1 VSTRLLEPTEV
12 VLDVSADLPFEEPS
26 FLAASVHLPDP
37 DGEPPRAVLICW
49 PGGSYARA
57 YWDMHIPGHP
67 GYSFAEHMTAHGFVV
82 VAADHLGV
90 GASSRPADG
99 DQVNFETM
107 SAATAS
113 FVALLR
119 AMLAEGS
126 AEFAGRPLASVP
138 IIGLGHSLGAC
149 LTVVTQA
156 RHRCYDAV
164 ALLGFTHGKKEVSV
178 TAVGAAEPAR
188 VDDEDTLRETAIE
201 QATAFFGETWDDVYG
216 SAPREPNHA
225 WLHDPDVPAAVIAA
239 DDAKA
244 ARWPRQA
251 YVEALLAGH
260 SARFAAELDCN
271 VFLAFGDHDVP
282 PAPHADVAFY
292 PRSPDVT
299 LFVLRKSAHCHN
311 FASTRTQ
318 LWDRIGLWAGEQSQG
333 RAPGRTRALND
344 SGTTFGPDD
353 AEQRRSPATAAAP
366 LLL

>member
-1 VSTRLLEPTEV
+1 VSAPLLGTTEL
-12 VLDVSADLPFEEPS
+12 VLDVSAELPFEEPS

-37 DGEPPRAVLICW
+37 GGEPPQAVLICW

-67 GYSFAEHMTAHGFVV
+67 GYSFAEHMTAQGFVV

-90 GASSRPADG
+90 GASSKPTDG

-107 SAATAS
+107 SAAAAS
-113 FVALLR
+113 LVAQLR
-119 AMLAEGS
+119 TMLADGS
-126 AEFAGRPLASVP
+126 AEFGGRPLPAVP
-138 IIGLGHSLGAC
+138 IIGVGHSLGGC

-164 ALLGFTHGKKEVSV
+164 ASLGFTHGQKELSV
-178 TAVGAAEPAR
+178 TAVGAAEREP
-188 VDDEDTLRETAIE
+188 VDDDHKRLDTATE
-201 QATAFFGETWDDVYG
+201 QARAFFGDAWDDVYG
-216 SAPREPNHA
+216 SIPREPHHA

-244 ARWPRQA
+244 APWPRQP

-282 PAPHADVAFY
+282 PVPHADVAFY

-299 LFVLRKSAHCHN
+299 LSVLCNSAHCHN

-318 LWDRIGLWAGEQSQG
+318 LWDRIGLWAGEQ
-333 RAPGRTRALND
+333 TE
-344 SGTTFGPDD
+344 T
-353 AEQRRSPATAAAP
+353 ATASGAVATRSGP
-366 LLL
+366 AIARAEPR